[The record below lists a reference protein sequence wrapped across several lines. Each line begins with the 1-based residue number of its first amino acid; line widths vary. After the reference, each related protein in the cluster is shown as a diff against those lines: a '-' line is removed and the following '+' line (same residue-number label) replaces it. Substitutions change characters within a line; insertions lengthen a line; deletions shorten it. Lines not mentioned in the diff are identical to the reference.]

1 MEMVISNSEAEVDA
15 RTWLNAHK
23 DEEGL
28 SWPQIGKLTDVSHS
42 TLSLFATGKYAGRN
56 DTVAAKVL
64 AYRDRLAAQAE
75 IAGDVATV
83 PVWYDTP
90 TATKLTSLLRWA
102 QSGKIVLIVTG
113 PGIGKTRTAERFA
126 DADPNVWLA
135 TMAPS
140 TAGVATMLQ
149 EVAVAVGLGEIKGS
163 PQQLSRRVRAHIQGK
178 KGLLIVDEAQE
189 LTDKAL
195 NELRGLHD
203 RTGLGIALMG
213 NETVVGQI
221 DSRKSALAQISSRFA
236 KKARALWISLYQL
249 GAIGDASE
257 AGLETFGRRQLGVE
271 RLQWADQSEGFRLIE
286 ALKSMAQ
293 RAGWDQR
300 VPARMKSADRGR
312 LLKERLVGAQ
322 IARLIAAG
330 ETVMGPIAEDRGE
343 WSDRRLDSAITD
355 LAGRIR
361 ACPAITGEA

>member
-75 IAGDVATV
+75 IAADVATV

-221 DSRKSALAQISSRFA
+221 DSRKSALAQISSRFSIKHVQA
-236 KKARALWISLYQL
+236 TPQPGDVDTLLDAWGIMDAGQRSFLSKIGGFPGALREVTNTIEIALMAAAGSREALSLDRLRAAARQRNSRL
-249 GAIGDASE
+249 GA
-257 AGLETFGRRQLGVE
+257 L
-271 RLQWADQSEGFRLIE
+271 
-286 ALKSMAQ
+286 
-293 RAGWDQR
+293 
-300 VPARMKSADRGR
+300 
-312 LLKERLVGAQ
+312 
-322 IARLIAAG
+322 
-330 ETVMGPIAEDRGE
+330 
-343 WSDRRLDSAITD
+343 
-355 LAGRIR
+355 
-361 ACPAITGEA
+361 